1 MTGYSFTTP
10 VWDGGTWVTPAVAE
24 VRAAPKANGPEDQ
37 PRNAPVQWD
46 KIDWRAQEEQVRRL
60 RQRIFKAAQEQ
71 DWPKVRNLQKL
82 MLRSR
87 ANTLV
92 SVRQVTQ
99 RNTGRR
105 TAGIDGEVALTPEAR
120 AEVAVRVHQSI
131 TSWNPRAVR
140 RVYIPKASNRAK
152 LRPLGIPVLLDRC
165 HQQRVRHAL
174 EPEWEARFEP
184 RSYGF
189 RPGRSCQDAIAVIY
203 NACKGPTA
211 RRVWA
216 LDADLAAAF
225 DRIDHDHLL
234 ASLGSFP
241 ARDMIRGWLKAGVL
255 EAGKGFAPTAEGT
268 PQGGVISPCLL
279 NVALHGLEEAAG
291 VRYRARGPR
300 AGDTERGSP
309 VAVRYADDVVVLC
322 HSQQQAEHA
331 KARLAEW
338 LAPRGLVFN
347 EDKTRIVR
355 LSEGF
360 DFLGFNVRRY
370 PNRKLLIKPS
380 QAAIRRVRER
390 LASELR
396 TLRGGNAMAV
406 IARLNPIIR
415 GWAAYYRGVVSSR
428 QFGSLDHYLWHITYK
443 WATWRH
449 ENKPKR
455 WIVGRYF
462 GKFNTFRNDHWVF
475 GDRDSGA
482 YMVRFSWTAIERH
495 VPVRGSASP
504 DDPALASYW
513 AERRKKMKPPL
524 DRYSLRLLSRQD
536 GLCPLCGDHLLS
548 ADQPPQ
554 SPEQWERWWLHVTRK
569 AIAASYL
576 THGRPGPA
584 DGDQTRLV
592 HASCQRTL
600 QARQRRKPGPQPAT
614 PSRLA

>member
-1 MTGYSFTTP
+1 MTGHVF
-10 VWDGGTWVTPAVAE
+10 ALAM
-24 VRAAPKANGPEDQ
+24 AALGEANGPEGRPRRQDAPAEWDQ
-37 PRNAPVQWD
+37 
-46 KIDWRAQEEQVRRL
+46 IDWRAHEGQVRRL

-87 ANTLV
+87 SNTLV

-99 RNTGRR
+99 RNTGRK

-120 AEVAVRVHQSI
+120 ADVAVRVHQSI
-131 TSWNPRAVR
+131 SSWNPRAVR

-152 LRPLGIPVLLDRC
+152 LRPLGIPVILDRC
-165 HQQRVRHAL
+165 HQNRVKNDL

-189 RPGRSCQDAIAVIY
+189 RPGRGCHDAIAAIY
-203 NACKGPTA
+203 NACKGPMA

-225 DRIDHDHLL
+225 DRIDHDRLL
-234 ASLGSFP
+234 AALGSFP
-241 ARDMIRGWLKAGVL
+241 ARDMISGWLKAGVF
-255 EAGKGFAPTAEGT
+255 EAGKGFAPTVEGT

-291 VRYRARGPR
+291 VCYKTSGSR
-300 AGDTERGSP
+300 AGDTRPGSP

-322 HSQQQAEHA
+322 HSQQQAEHL

-338 LAPRGLVFN
+338 LAPRGLAFN
-347 EDKTRIVR
+347 EDKTRIVH

-370 PNRKLLIKPS
+370 RSKLLIKPS
-380 QAAIRRVRER
+380 KAAVRRVRER

-396 TLRGGNAMAV
+396 TLRGSNAMAV
-406 IARLNPIIR
+406 IAALNPVIR

-428 QFGSLDHYLWHITYK
+428 LFGSLDHYLWHITYK

-449 ENKPKR
+449 ANKPKR
-455 WIVGRYF
+455 WIAGRYF
-462 GKFNTFRNDHWVF
+462 GKFSKFRNDRWVF

-495 VPVRGSASP
+495 VPVKGAASP

-513 AERRKKMKPPL
+513 AARRKKVKPPL
-524 DRYSLRLLSRQD
+524 DGYTLRLLTRQD
-536 GLCPLCGDHLLS
+536 GLCPLCGDHLLT

-554 SPEQWERWWLHVTRK
+554 SPEQWERWWRQVTRR

-576 THGRPGPA
+576 THHGRPGPA

-592 HASCQRTL
+592 HASCQRAL
-600 QARQRRKPGPQPAT
+600 HARQRRKPALHPAT
-614 PSRLA
+614 P